1 MKLETLK
8 IGQVI
13 ITPKMSLLLIGAF
26 LVLGMG
32 IRATVASSNNS
43 QFALLI
49 CSIVSVIIIVK
60 TFINIKNWVYD

>member
-1 MKLETLK
+1 MKLRTLK

-13 ITPKMSLLLIGAF
+13 ITPKMSLSLIGAL

-32 IRATVASSNNS
+32 IGATAASYNNS

-49 CSIVSVIIIVK
+49 CLIISVTIIAK
-60 TFINIKNWVYD
+60 TFYKKQKN